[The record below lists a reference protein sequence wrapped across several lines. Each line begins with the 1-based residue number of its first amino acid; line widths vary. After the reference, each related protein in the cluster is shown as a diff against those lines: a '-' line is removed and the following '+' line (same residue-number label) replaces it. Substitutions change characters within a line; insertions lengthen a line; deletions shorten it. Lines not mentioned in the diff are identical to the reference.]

1 MRAGIF
7 GVGHVHSESYVGNL
21 RNSPSV
27 EFVGASE
34 TDPDLRAGWTARH
47 DAFGFASDDELIAAG
62 VDFGIVCSP
71 TNAHLA
77 TVERMAAAGVHV
89 LCEKPLATNAADAQR
104 IVEVCAEAGVKVMT
118 AFPMRFSPSLTTGAE
133 WIEQGRVGD
142 VLAIA
147 GTNRGHLPTDYAPWF
162 ADKELAGGGAVMDHT
177 VHLADV
183 MRWWLGIEPDEVY
196 AEINHILHPQVEVET
211 GGLVTLGFGDN
222 LFATI
227 DCSWSRPHNFPT
239 WGGLEIEVVGTDGV
253 FTIDAF
259 AQRFDLWSH
268 GKTSWVDWGSDT
280 NQLMIDHFA
289 GAVRGEHEVFVT
301 GRDGLRATE
310 VALAA
315 YRSVAAGQPV
325 AV

>member
-21 RNSPSV
+21 RNSPGV
-27 EFVGASE
+27 EFAGASDSDAE
-34 TDPDLRAGWTARH
+34 MLADWTSRH
-47 DAFGFASDDELIAAG
+47 GATGYGSDEELIAAG
-62 VDFGIVCSP
+62 VDFGVVCSP
-71 TNAHLA
+71 TNAHLP
-77 TVERMAAAGVHV
+77 TVEKMAAAGVHV
-89 LCEKPLATNAADAQR
+89 LCEKPLATNAADAHR
-104 IVEVCAEAGVKVMT
+104 IVEICEQAGVKLMT
-118 AFPMRFSPSLTTGAE
+118 AFPMRFSPSLTTGAD
-133 WIEQGRVGD
+133 WIRDGRIGE
-142 VLAIA
+142 VLAIT

-162 ADKELAGGGAVMDHT
+162 ADPELAGGGAVMDHT

-183 MRWWLGIEPDEVY
+183 MRWWLGVEPDEVY
-196 AEINHILHPQVEVET
+196 AETNHILHPQVKVET
-211 GGLVTLGFGDN
+211 GGLVTLGFGN
-222 LFATI
+222 GVFATI

-239 WGGLEIEVVGTDGV
+239 WGGLEIEVVGTEGV

-301 GRDGLRATE
+301 GTDGLRATE

-315 YRSVAAGQPV
+315 YRSAAAGQPV

>member
-21 RNSPSV
+21 RKSPGV

-34 TDPDLRAGWTARH
+34 TDPEMLGGWTTRH
-47 DAFGFASDDELIAAG
+47 GATGFSDDDELIAAG

-71 TNAHLA
+71 TNAHLP

-89 LCEKPLATNAADAQR
+89 LCEKPLATNAADARR
-104 IVEVCAEAGVKVMT
+104 IVEVCELAGVKLMT

-133 WIEQGRVGD
+133 WIAQGRIGE
-142 VLAIA
+142 VLAIT

-162 ADKELAGGGAVMDHT
+162 ADPELAGGGAVMDHT

-183 MRWWLGIEPDEVY
+183 IRWWLGADPDRIY
-196 AEINHILHPQVEVET
+196 AETNHVLHPQVDVET
-211 GGLVTLGFGDN
+211 GGLVTMGFADGV
-222 LFATI
+222 FATI

-239 WGGLEIEVVGTDGV
+239 WGGLEIEVVGTEGV
-253 FTIDAF
+253 FTVDAF
-259 AQRFDLWSH
+259 AQRFDLWSR
-268 GKTSWVDWGSDT
+268 GKTAWVDWGSDT

-289 GAVRGEHEVFVT
+289 GAVRGEHVVFVT
-301 GRDGLRATE
+301 GEDGLRATE
-310 VALAA
+310 IALAA
-315 YRSVAAGQPV
+315 YRSAEAGQPV
-325 AV
+325 AL